1 MNRRVAYALLIS
13 WLPLAVAYAAAMVW
27 MIDLCRTH

>member
-1 MNRRVAYALLIS
+1 MNRVAYALLLS
-13 WLPLAVAYAAAMVW
+13 WLPLAVAYAAALAW